1 MVVVDD
7 IPTQSAKIGEDTPS
21 SREVEDLNRGR
32 AFVRNLLEAGG
43 SVLATG
49 VEEGIRASAK
59 VPTPV
64 SQQYKQYNS
73 ISQFYLNTH
82 NRRHSWY
89 PPMGGYNTPS

>member
-1 MVVVDD
+1 MYVYGTDTVQPFLAYHIHYSTLPPRAGIGRDLVVVVDD

-49 VEEGIRASAK
+49 VEEGIRASAN
-59 VPTPV
+59 VRTPV
-64 SQQYKQYNS
+64 SQ
-73 ISQFYLNTH
+73 
-82 NRRHSWY
+82 
-89 PPMGGYNTPS
+89 